1 MDLHS
6 LHRPTAPPAAQQAA
20 PVTTY
25 NTKQEWVH
33 HTTDSELSRELDK
46 ARSHVAHWKGE
57 TVKMDRIAQ
66 EAMQKLHAK
75 REAKRALK
83 AELDAARKDADAWRA
98 RYKEL
103 AEAHTKHAAETS
115 RRLHEQ
121 ASQAKALH
129 EQASQAKALHDQAS
143 EAKREAKALHD
154 QASEAKREAKALHEQ
169 LAKAKLA
176 LQQLEAER
184 PIVQERLQLGGDAF
198 RKLQALEPRA
208 KQLEE
213 RVQQLEADKRD
224 KRAKAQQSHQL
235 ELDLVAAKEKVRAAT
250 QDASAKTV
258 RVQACVD
265 MLARAEQVLK
275 TCSQLH
281 ASKDQA
287 SPLALAL
294 HDTTA
299 NISQFL
305 LRVDKQ

>member
-25 NTKQEWVH
+25 NTKQEWAH

-143 EAKREAKALHD
+143 EAKREAKALH
-154 QASEAKREAKALHEQ
+154 EQ

-224 KRAKAQQSHQL
+224 KRAKAEQSHQL

>member
-25 NTKQEWVH
+25 NTKQEWAH
-33 HTTDSELSRELDK
+33 HTTDAELARELDK
-46 ARSHVAHWKGE
+46 ARSHVAHWKAE

-115 RRLHEQ
+115 RRLHDQ
-121 ASQAKALH
+121 ASEAKGLH
-129 EQASQAKALHDQAS
+129 EQASQASQA
-143 EAKREAKALHD
+143 R
-154 QASEAKREAKALHEQ
+154 REAKALHEQ

-184 PIVQERLQLGGDAF
+184 PVVQERLQLGGDAF

-224 KRAKAQQSHQL
+224 KRAKAEQFHQL
-235 ELDLVAAKEKVRAAT
+235 ELDLVAAKEKVRAAA

-281 ASKDQA
+281 ASKDQT

>member
-25 NTKQEWVH
+25 NTKQEWAH
-33 HTTDSELSRELDK
+33 HTTDAELARELDK
-46 ARSHVAHWKGE
+46 ARSHVAHWKAE

-115 RRLHEQ
+115 RRLHDQASEAKALHEQ
-121 ASQAKALH
+121 ASQAKRD
-129 EQASQAKALHDQAS
+129 ASQAKALHDQAS
-143 EAKREAKALHD
+143 EAR
-154 QASEAKREAKALHEQ
+154 REAKALHEQ

-224 KRAKAQQSHQL
+224 KRAKAEQSHQL

-281 ASKDQA
+281 ASKDQT

>member
-25 NTKQEWVH
+25 NTKQEWAH
-33 HTTDSELSRELDK
+33 HTTDAELARELDK
-46 ARSHVAHWKGE
+46 ARSHVAHWKAE

-115 RRLHEQ
+115 RRLHDQ
-121 ASQAKALH
+121 ASEAKALH
-129 EQASQAKALHDQAS
+129 EQASQASQV
-143 EAKREAKALHD
+143 R
-154 QASEAKREAKALHEQ
+154 REAKALHEQ

-184 PIVQERLQLGGDAF
+184 PVVQERLQLGGDAF

-224 KRAKAQQSHQL
+224 KRAKAEQFHQL
-235 ELDLVAAKEKVRAAT
+235 ELDLVAAKEKVRAAA

-281 ASKDQA
+281 ASKDQT

>member
-25 NTKQEWVH
+25 NTKQEWAH
-33 HTTDSELSRELDK
+33 HTTDAELARELDK
-46 ARSHVAHWKGE
+46 ARSHVAHWKAE

-115 RRLHEQ
+115 RRLHDQ
-121 ASQAKALH
+121 ASEAKALH
-129 EQASQAKALHDQAS
+129 EQASQASQA
-143 EAKREAKALHD
+143 R
-154 QASEAKREAKALHEQ
+154 REAKALHEQ

-184 PIVQERLQLGGDAF
+184 PVVQERLQLGGDAF

-224 KRAKAQQSHQL
+224 KRAKAQQFHQL
-235 ELDLVAAKEKVRAAT
+235 ELDLVAAKEKVRAAA

-281 ASKDQA
+281 ASKDQT

>member
-6 LHRPTAPPAAQQAA
+6 LHRPTAPPTAQQAA
-20 PVTTY
+20 PVTTN
-25 NTKQEWVH
+25 NTKQEWAN

-83 AELDAARKDADAWRA
+83 AELEAARKDADAWRA

-121 ASQAKALH
+121 ASQAKH
-129 EQASQAKALHDQAS
+129 DASQSKALHDQAC
-143 EAKREAKALHD
+143 
-154 QASEAKREAKALHEQ
+154 EAKREAKALHEQ

-224 KRAKAQQSHQL
+224 KRAKAEQSHQL

>member
-25 NTKQEWVH
+25 NTKQEWAH
-33 HTTDSELSRELDK
+33 HTTDAELARELDK
-46 ARSHVAHWKGE
+46 ARSHVAHWKAE

-115 RRLHEQ
+115 RRLHDQASEAKALHEQ
-121 ASQAKALH
+121 ASQAKRD
-129 EQASQAKALHDQAS
+129 ASQAKALHDQAS
-143 EAKREAKALHD
+143 EAR
-154 QASEAKREAKALHEQ
+154 REAKALHEQ

-184 PIVQERLQLGGDAF
+184 PVVQERLQLGGDAF

-224 KRAKAQQSHQL
+224 KRAKAEQFHQL
-235 ELDLVAAKEKVRAAT
+235 ELDLVAAKEKVRAAA

-281 ASKDQA
+281 ASKDQT

>member
-25 NTKQEWVH
+25 NTKQEWAH
-33 HTTDSELSRELDK
+33 HTTDAELARELDK
-46 ARSHVAHWKGE
+46 ARSHVAHWKAE

-115 RRLHEQ
+115 RRLHDQ
-121 ASQAKALH
+121 ASEAKALH
-129 EQASQAKALHDQAS
+129 EQASQASQA
-143 EAKREAKALHD
+143 R
-154 QASEAKREAKALHEQ
+154 REAKALHEQ

-184 PIVQERLQLGGDAF
+184 PVVQERLQLGGDAF

-224 KRAKAQQSHQL
+224 KRAKAEQFHQL
-235 ELDLVAAKEKVRAAT
+235 ELDLVAAKEKVRAAA

-281 ASKDQA
+281 ASKDQT

>member
-6 LHRPTAPPAAQQAA
+6 LHHPTAPPAAQQAA

-25 NTKQEWVH
+25 NTKQEWAS

-129 EQASQAKALHDQAS
+129 DQAC
-143 EAKREAKALHD
+143 
-154 QASEAKREAKALHEQ
+154 EAKREAKALHEQ

-224 KRAKAQQSHQL
+224 KRAKAVQSHQL

>member
-25 NTKQEWVH
+25 NTKQEWAH
-33 HTTDSELSRELDK
+33 HTTDSELARELDK
-46 ARSHVAHWKGE
+46 ARSHVAHWKAE

-115 RRLHEQ
+115 RRLHDQ
-121 ASQAKALH
+121 ASEAKALH
-129 EQASQAKALHDQAS
+129 EQASQASQV
-143 EAKREAKALHD
+143 R
-154 QASEAKREAKALHEQ
+154 REAKALHEQ

-184 PIVQERLQLGGDAF
+184 PVVQERLQLGGDAF

-224 KRAKAQQSHQL
+224 KRAKAQQFHQL
-235 ELDLVAAKEKVRAAT
+235 ELDLVAAKEKVRAAA

-281 ASKDQA
+281 ASKDQT

>member
-25 NTKQEWVH
+25 NTKQEWAH
-33 HTTDSELSRELDK
+33 HTTDSELARELDK
-46 ARSHVAHWKGE
+46 ARSHVAHWKAE

-115 RRLHEQ
+115 RRLHDQ
-121 ASQAKALH
+121 ASEAKALH
-129 EQASQAKALHDQAS
+129 EQASQASQV
-143 EAKREAKALHD
+143 R
-154 QASEAKREAKALHEQ
+154 REAKALHEQ

-184 PIVQERLQLGGDAF
+184 PVVQERLQLGGDAF

-224 KRAKAQQSHQL
+224 KRAKAEQFHQL
-235 ELDLVAAKEKVRAAT
+235 ELDLVAAKEKVRAAA

-281 ASKDQA
+281 ASKDQT